1 MKNRIAASLV
11 LATAL
16 ALGASGCSLIA
27 HNGTTVH
34 YSPSDGV
41 EVTGN
46 GVALRN
52 MILVAAQDGENFNVV
67 FTAVNTRDGAASI
80 VIDLEADGRTAT
92 VKTSVPQG
100 TTAFGDVGE
109 HQTVLVASLPGL
121 KAGASAKAYVTIE
134 GQGGHEE
141 YIPVLDGTLLEYT
154 QYVLNLGQLSKLSAA
169 ADVKTTS

>member
-52 MILVAAQDGENFNVV
+52 MILVAAKDGENFNVV
-67 FTAVNTRDGAASI
+67 FTAVNTGEGDASV
-80 VIDLEADGRTAT
+80 VIDLEADGKTAT
-92 VKTSVPQG
+92 VKTSGPQG
-100 TTAFGDVGE
+100 STAYGDLN
-109 HQTVLVASLPGL
+109 QDQKVLVASLPGL
-121 KAGASAKAYVTIE
+121 KAGASAKAYVTID
-134 GQGGHEE
+134 GQGGYEE

-154 QYVLNLGQLSKLSAA
+154 QYVLNLGELSKLNVA
-169 ADVKTTS
+169 ADAKTS